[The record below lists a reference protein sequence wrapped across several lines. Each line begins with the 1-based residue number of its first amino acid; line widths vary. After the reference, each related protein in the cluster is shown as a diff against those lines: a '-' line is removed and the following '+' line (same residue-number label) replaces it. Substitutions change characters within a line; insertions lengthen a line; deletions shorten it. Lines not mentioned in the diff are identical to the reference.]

1 MLAFLVSNNL
11 LQGCRDLDNV
21 DFYAGMKAVATTW
34 AENSYEAATYE
45 LLDDP
50 DRQNF
55 CSGIGMFFA
64 LMLVMRMKIA
74 ALSSWGTVCSS
85 WIFVSSSVTKRTIDN
100 ILGDPSCKGVNEGNL
115 QVSRMA
121 LLWEVIKVRK
131 GIMWLEQP
139 GSSRMHLHP
148 RLHQFLQRY
157 PTYECRTWMG
167 CFGGETPKPTVLRS
181 NRWYVTKMKRTMNED
196 LRKSLSTTCIRTVH
210 PVTGRLEATGGKL
223 LKESQVYPK
232 QYAVEMFN
240 LWHQYD
246 QPGKCSWPS
255 ASEVAAQINEEGFSS
270 DSDNENVGLSN
281 RDPWPDLDLE
291 SIHAVMKSEKAKE
304 ARMQG
309 SQAAATS
316 SRM

>member
-1 MLAFLVSNNL
+1 MLAFLVSNDL
-11 LQGCRDLDNV
+11 LRGCPDLDNV
-21 DFYAGMKAVATTW
+21 DFYAGMKAVSMTW
-34 AENSYEAATYE
+34 IENSYESATYE

-50 DRQNF
+50 ERQNV
-55 CSGIGMFFA
+55 CSGIGMLFA
-64 LMLVMRMKIA
+64 LMLIMRMKIG

-85 WIFVSSSVTKRTIDN
+85 WIFVSSSVTKRTTEN
-100 ILGDPSCKGVNEGNL
+100 ILGDPSCKGVTDGNL

-121 LLWEVIKVRK
+121 LLWELIKVRK

-148 RLHQFLQRY
+148 RLHQFMQRN

-181 NRWYVTKMKRTMNED
+181 NRWYVTKMKRKMTEE
-196 LRKSLSTTCIRTVH
+196 LRKSLCTTCTRTVH

-246 QPGKCSWPS
+246 RPGKRRVINY
-255 ASEVAAQINEEGFSS
+255 SECFGVINYSESS
-270 DSDNENVGLSN
+270 DSDNEDVGLSN

-291 SIHAVMKSEKAKE
+291 SIHEVMN
-304 ARMQG
+304 R
-309 SQAAATS
+309 
-316 SRM
+316 

>member
-1 MLAFLVSNNL
+1 MLAFLVSNDL
-11 LQGCRDLDNV
+11 LRGCPDLDNV
-21 DFYAGMKAVATTW
+21 DFYAGMKAVSMTW
-34 AENSYEAATYE
+34 IENSYESATYE

-50 DRQNF
+50 ERQHF
-55 CSGIGMFFA
+55 CKGIGMLFA
-64 LMLVMRMKIA
+64 LMLIMRMKIG

-85 WIFVSSSVTKRTIDN
+85 WIFVSSSVTKRTTEN
-100 ILGDPSCKGVNEGNL
+100 ILGDPSCKGVTDGNL

-121 LLWEVIKVRK
+121 LLWELIKVRK

-148 RLHQFLQRY
+148 RLHQFMQRN
-157 PTYECRTWMG
+157 PTYECHTWMG

-181 NRWYVTKMKRTMNED
+181 NRWYVTKMKRKMTEE
-196 LRKSLSTTCIRTVH
+196 LRKSLCTTCTRTVH

-246 QPGKCSWPS
+246 RPGKRRVINY
-255 ASEVAAQINEEGFSS
+255 SECFGVINYSESS
-270 DSDNENVGLSN
+270 DSDNEDVGLSN

-291 SIHAVMKSEKAKE
+291 SIHEVMN
-304 ARMQG
+304 R
-309 SQAAATS
+309 
-316 SRM
+316 